1 MLVLQFLREKIGD
14 DLRLLLH
21 VELRQIMP
29 AGEQVLVA
37 VGAVGDVATLQR
49 KANAAA
55 ADGVAEAVL
64 PDVAAFVDKQV
75 AFLPCAVGKIGAV

>member
-1 MLVLQFLREKIGD
+1 MLVLQLLREKIGD

-21 VELRQIMP
+21 VELRQIVP

-37 VGAVGDVATLQR
+37 VGAVGDVAALQR

-55 ADGVAEAVL
+55 ADGVTEAVL

-75 AFLPCAVGKIGAV
+75 ALLPCAVGKLGAV